1 MPHSRC
7 LIAVVLALGASTAS
21 AQVTRRDLSMPAE
34 SPTQVEARKHLTE
47 GQRLMSEDAFVEA
60 SKAFEAAIAQ
70 DPDLFMA
77 HYGLGTA
84 RMATKEFPSAVTAF
98 EAARQAFQARAEKN
112 KQLMFRTQGAR
123 EERMRKLRDAIRNNS
138 TGASGRAAMEVQEWE
153 AELQSLELAAEDT
166 GPAPL
171 PPALLLALGSAYF
184 RTGRLPE
191 AEREY
196 KAAID
201 VKPKLGEARSNLAVI
216 LLMTGRAPEAQEQV
230 KLAKKHG
237 FKPPAGLVA
246 DIDKAVADGP
256 KPSN

>member
-1 MPHSRC
+1 MNARY
-7 LIAVVLALGASTAS
+7 LAAVVLALGASAAS

-34 SPTQVEARKHLTE
+34 SPTQVEARRLLKE

-60 SKAFEAAIAQ
+60 SRQFEAAIAQ
-70 DPDLFMA
+70 DPEMFMA

-112 KQLMFRTQGAR
+112 KHLMFRTQGAR
-123 EERMRKLRDAIRNNS
+123 EDRMRKLRDAIRGNQGS
-138 TGASGRAAMEVQEWE
+138 GQGRASMEIQEWE
-153 AELQSLELAAEDT
+153 AELRSLELAAEDT

-201 VKPKLGEARSNLAVI
+201 AQPKLGEARSNLAVI
-216 LLMTGRAPEAQEQV
+216 LLMTGRAKEAQEQV

-246 DIDKAVADGP
+246 DIEKAVAEGP
-256 KPSN
+256 KAP

>member
-1 MPHSRC
+1 
-7 LIAVVLALGASTAS
+7 
-21 AQVTRRDLSMPAE
+21 
-34 SPTQVEARKHLTE
+34 
-47 GQRLMSEDAFVEA
+47 
-60 SKAFEAAIAQ
+60 
-70 DPDLFMA
+70 MA

-98 EAARQAFQARAEKN
+98 EAARLAFQTRAEKN

-123 EERMRKLRDAIRNNS
+123 EDRMRKLRDAIRNNS
-138 TGASGRAAMEVQEWE
+138 TGASGRAGDGGPGVGGR
-153 AELQSLELAAEDT
+153 AAVARAGGRGHGT
-166 GPAPL
+166 GAAAARAPAR
-171 PPALLLALGSAYF
+171 ASAAPYF

-201 VKPKLGEARSNLAVI
+201 AQPKLGEARSNLAVI
-216 LLMTGRAPEAQEQV
+216 FLMTGRPKEAQEQV

-246 DIDKAVADGP
+246 DIDKAVAEGP
-256 KPSN
+256 KTSN